1 MLGAVFCRGAG
12 LAGNRKND
20 GPKSG
25 NNAVLRAELPC
36 PAHQTPSRGDSNI
49 AQGAGADRGGTGRHC
64 GGGRGWAG
72 GAGRAD
78 ERRAGR
84 RPLVCWPQPRHAC
97 CSCYRPCTTQP
108 RRPSPAPG
116 QISMNTR
123 AQPLLHSDRADA
135 ATGCRGQPLGAHRA
149 GWKAVSLYAPWCSAA
164 TTSTRSCCPGLRTVF
179 AGHFSN
185 ARLRG
190 VARVN
195 RSKHDDL
202 GEGST
207 APTHPCTHT

>member
-12 LAGNRKND
+12 LAGNRKTTDRSPGTMRFCVPN
-20 GPKSG
+20 S
-25 NNAVLRAELPC
+25 
-36 PAHQTPSRGDSNI
+36 PAQHTRHP
-49 AQGAGADRGGTGRHC
+49 AGATRTSHRAQELTGGVLAGTAVAA
-64 GGGRGWAG
+64 GGGR
-72 GAGRAD
+72 AGRAD

-84 RPLVCWPQPRHAC
+84 WPLVCWPQPRHAC

-185 ARLRG
+185 APLRG